1 MNIQNIR
8 AIIKVLKK
16 DGIIQNPTRAFRV
29 FHRNLPVIGARHSY
43 RLDYADPTIEC
54 CLKTLAKELSSM
66 PVLDQI
72 SNETK
77 ETCSYEPYQHHL
89 LQPVL
94 HRAAEALIG
103 QLEAAKA
110 LLSR

>member
-8 AIIKVLKK
+8 AIIKVLRK
-16 DGIIQNPTRAFRV
+16 DWIIQNPASAFRV
-29 FHRNLPVIGARHSY
+29 FHRVLPVIGARHSY
-43 RLDYADPTIEC
+43 RLDYADPTIES
-54 CLKTLAKELSSM
+54 CLKTLAKELSLT

-77 ETCSYEPYQHHL
+77 ETYSCEPDKHHL

-94 HRAAEALIG
+94 DRAAEVLIG
-103 QLEAAKA
+103 QLETAKA
-110 LLSR
+110 FLSR